1 MRRGLF
7 DFNMKKVLKKIDRVC
22 ELFEEYILLITG
34 TVVTMMILVNAL
46 FRVLQIDWFGA
57 EELTLIVGVWLYFV
71 GSICAGRDNI
81 HISGDMLNMFIT
93 NQRITYGFNVI
104 RDLISTAM
112 CGIFTVWTFQFLT
125 WQIGLKA
132 QTAVY
137 KLPNYIALIPIP
149 LFFAF
154 WTLYLT
160 RNLVI
165 QVMKRPGRP
174 EEGGPEV

>member
-1 MRRGLF
+1 
-7 DFNMKKVLKKIDRVC
+7 MKKVLKKIDRVC